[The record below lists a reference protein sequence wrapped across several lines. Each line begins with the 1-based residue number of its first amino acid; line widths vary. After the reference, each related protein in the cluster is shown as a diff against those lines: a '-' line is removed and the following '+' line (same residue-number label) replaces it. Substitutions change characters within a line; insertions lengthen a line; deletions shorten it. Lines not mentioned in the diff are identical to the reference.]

1 MIPDSTAIVWAMD
14 VRIPFEQKYLLLMM
28 ALSTGGN
35 LSVSHDWDRW
45 ARDTGMPL
53 VLVDYAATTL
63 LDNGFLAWEND
74 VLYLLCPEGS

>member
-14 VRIPFEQKYLLLMM
+14 IRIPFEPKYLLLMM

-45 ARDTGMPL
+45 SRETGMPPL
-53 VLVDYAATTL
+53 LVDYAATWL
-63 LDNGFLAWEND
+63 LDAGLLVWEND
-74 VLYLLCPEGS
+74 VLYLLCPEDS